1 MSVDPVARGLA
12 AAALKKSGG
21 TITGPLAIAG
31 GTVTVSTPLLNL
43 TQTWNAGGVT
53 FTGAVINVTD
63 TASAASS
70 LLLDLQVNGAS
81 KFRVLKDGSLQGVP
95 AYYVGTGANGQ
106 WGASGL
112 EVPAA
117 STLGWSATSNA
128 TGAMDVILNR
138 DAANTLALR
147 NGVSAQ
153 AFNVYN
159 TFTDASNYET
169 GFANWTQSANV
180 FTFGTKFAGTGVT
193 RPVQLMVGGTNLINW
208 ATSGHMLWNTDNSFD
223 VGASGASRPRNVFV
237 GGYVQTGL
245 TTIASL
251 PAASTALNGA
261 RFMVS
266 DSSVVASGNFGANV
280 TGTGANVVPVFCD
293 GTNWKIG

>member
-1 MSVDPVARGLA
+1 MSLHSPANSSGPFVGNGASVA
-12 AAALKKSGG
+12 
-21 TITGPLAIAG
+21 
-31 GTVTVSTPLLNL
+31 VSTPLLNL

-95 AYYVGTGANGQ
+95 TYYVGTGANGQ

-147 NGVSAQ
+147 NGVNAQ
-153 AFNVYN
+153 TFRAYN
-159 TFTDASNYET
+159 TFTDASNYERI
-169 GFANWTQSANV
+169 ALNWASNV
-180 FTFGTKFAGTGVT
+180 ATLTPENAGTGSARILVLVT
-193 RPVQLMVGGTNLINW
+193 G
-208 ATSGHMLWNTDNSFD
+208 S
-223 VGASGASRPRNVFV
+223 
-237 GGYVQTGL
+237 
-245 TTIASL
+245 TTVASL
-251 PAASTALNGA
+251 PAASAALAGA
-261 RFMVS
+261 RAFVTDANAS
-266 DSSVVASGNFGANV
+266 TFGTTAASGGANK
-280 TGTGANVVPVFCD
+280 VPVVCD
-293 GTNWKIG
+293 GAAWKIG